1 MDLSLIIHWII
12 LYYILDREDVVNEA
26 VGVMCLYGKSVLV
39 SLFSLSLQISV
50 LFPYI
55 IFIFYLFT
63 VSKKGTP

>member
-1 MDLSLIIHWII
+1 MDLSLIIH
-12 LYYILDREDVVNEA
+12 YILDREDVV
-26 VGVMCLYGKSVLV
+26 VMCLYGKPVLV

-50 LFPYI
+50 LFPDV

>member
-1 MDLSLIIHWII
+1 MDLSLIIH
-12 LYYILDREDVVNEA
+12 YILDREDVNEA
-26 VGVMCLYGKSVLV
+26 VGVTDVMCLYGKSVLV